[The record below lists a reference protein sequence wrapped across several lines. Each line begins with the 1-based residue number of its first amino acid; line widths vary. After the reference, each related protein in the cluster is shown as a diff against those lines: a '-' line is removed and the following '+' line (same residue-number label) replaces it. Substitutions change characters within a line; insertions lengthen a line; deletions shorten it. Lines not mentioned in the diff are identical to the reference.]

1 MSKKVFRSIILV
13 LTIFVFLVGCG
24 RAPEGQDGGRE
35 AKSAYI
41 QIKGSDTSVNL
52 SQMWAEEYM
61 NNNEGVS
68 ISVTGGGSGTG
79 IAAIINNKVD
89 IANSSRDIK
98 DSEKQQA
105 EDNGVEIVEIAVA
118 MDGLSVITN
127 ANNPIKNL
135 TVEEIGKIFKGEI
148 SNWKEVGGPD
158 LTINTYGRQSNSG
171 TYVYFRDNVLNGDYT
186 AEMKRMNGNAQLV
199 EAVKAD
205 ESGIGYVGIGYVV
218 KDGKTVEGLNILDVN
233 GASPLV
239 AENVKTGAY
248 PLARPLYQYTNGKP
262 TGAVLDLIK
271 YQLSDKGQELAVREG
286 FYPVTEEY
294 SKRNNKNLGQ

>member
-1 MSKKVFRSIILV
+1 MSKKVYGLIFLV
-13 LTIFVFLVGCG
+13 LITLVFLVGCG
-24 RAPEGQDGGRE
+24 RAPEGQNEEQEG
-35 AKSAYI
+35 AYI

-61 NNNEGVS
+61 SKNEEVS

-98 DSEKQQA
+98 DSEKKQA
-105 EDNGVEIVEIAVA
+105 EDNGIKIVEIAVA

-127 ANNPIKNL
+127 ANNPVKDL
-135 TVEEIGKIFKGEI
+135 TVEEIGKIFRGEI
-148 SNWKEVGGPD
+148 TNWKEVGGPN
-158 LTINTYGRQSNSG
+158 LAINTYGRQSNSG
-171 TYVYFRDNVLNGDYT
+171 TYVYFRDEVLNGDYT
-186 AEMKRMNGNAQLV
+186 ANMKRMNGNAQLV

-218 KDGKTVEGLNILDVN
+218 KGEKVVKGINILDVN
-233 GASPLV
+233 GASPLK

-262 TGAVLDLIK
+262 TGAVLELIK
-271 YQLSDKGQELAVREG
+271 YELSDEGQELAVREG

-294 SKRNNKNLGQ
+294 SRRNNENLGQ

>member
-1 MSKKVFRSIILV
+1 MSKKVYGLIFLV
-13 LTIFVFLVGCG
+13 LITLVFLVGCG
-24 RAPEGQDGGRE
+24 RAPEGQNEEQEG
-35 AKSAYI
+35 AYI

-61 NNNEGVS
+61 SKNEEVS

-98 DSEKQQA
+98 DSEKKQA
-105 EDNGVEIVEIAVA
+105 EDNGIEIVEIAVA

-127 ANNPIKNL
+127 ANNPVKDL
-135 TVEEIGKIFKGEI
+135 TVEEIGKIFRGEI
-148 SNWKEVGGPD
+148 TNWKEVGGPN
-158 LTINTYGRQSNSG
+158 LAINTYGRQSNSG
-171 TYVYFRDNVLNGDYT
+171 TYVYFRDEVLNGDYT
-186 AEMKRMNGNAQLV
+186 ANMKRMNGNAQLV

-218 KDGKTVEGLNILDVN
+218 KGEKVVEGINILDVN
-233 GASPLV
+233 GASPLK

-262 TGAVLDLIK
+262 TGAVLELIK
-271 YQLSDKGQELAVREG
+271 YELSDEGQELAVREG

-294 SKRNNKNLGQ
+294 SRRNNENLGQ